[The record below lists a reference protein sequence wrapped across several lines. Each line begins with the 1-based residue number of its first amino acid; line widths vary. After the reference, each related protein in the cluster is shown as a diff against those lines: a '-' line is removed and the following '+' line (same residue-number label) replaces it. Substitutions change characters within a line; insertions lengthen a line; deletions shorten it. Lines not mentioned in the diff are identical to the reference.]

1 MVSVD
6 GREAALILKHTADGF
21 VTVKFLDGGDAE
33 VVDVEVERVR
43 LLRVDDGQD
52 E

>member
-1 MVSVD
+1 
-6 GREAALILKHTADGF
+6 
-21 VTVKFLDGGDAE
+21 VKFLDGGDVE